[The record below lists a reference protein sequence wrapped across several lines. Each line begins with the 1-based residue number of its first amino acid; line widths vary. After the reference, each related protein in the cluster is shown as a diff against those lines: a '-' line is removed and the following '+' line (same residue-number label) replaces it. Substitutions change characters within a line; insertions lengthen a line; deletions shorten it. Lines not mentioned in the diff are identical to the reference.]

1 MKLIGLIILQLTLIC
16 VFSFKGY
23 SQEIVHKKAKQV
35 YIGPIWGGGYGYLE
49 WNADLEKVLKSKK
62 YSDADIKEMERLT
75 KVENHP
81 IHIKSPELFFANKFH
96 FHNFHVKEIASFES
110 LYVPDNRKLKYKLL
124 WIPFEENQ
132 NQVEGLRPADKN
144 GFYIIM
150 HRMSVKSKA
159 EPKEG
164 LTVISKA
171 DLEKINAEKARLASL
186 KMEEEVLAA
195 ERLAKT
201 YTVTFMLRKV
211 SSNFISAAV
220 YYSAVFVEVYDKNDS
235 RSEQRIRQVAEQ
247 EFQSKINLNGYQV
260 HSIHYDNLP
269 PKNVIKVVGALFDL
283 SDTRVLKTE
292 L

>member
-16 VFSFKGY
+16 SFSFNGY
-23 SQEIVHKKAKQV
+23 SQEIIHKKAKQV
-35 YIGPIWGGGYGYLE
+35 YIGAIWGGGYGYLE
-49 WNADLEKVLKSKK
+49 WNTDLEKVLKSKK

-81 IHIKSPELFFANKFH
+81 IHINSPELFFANKFH

-110 LYVPDNRKLKYKLL
+110 LYVPDNRNLKYKLL

-132 NQVEGLRPADKN
+132 NQVEGLRPTDKN

-171 DLEKINAEKARLASL
+171 DLEKINAEKARLAAL
-186 KMEEEVLAA
+186 KMEQEALAA
-195 ERLAKT
+195 ERLSKT
-201 YTVTFMLRKV
+201 YTITYVLRKV

-220 YYSAVFVEVYDKNDS
+220 YYSAVCVEVYDSRDT
-235 RSEQRIRQVAEQ
+235 RSEQRMKQQAES
-247 EFQSKINLNGYQV
+247 EFQKNVKLNGYEIHSV
-260 HSIHYDNLP
+260 HFDKMPAKDAIRL
-269 PKNVIKVVGALFDL
+269 VGALIDL
-283 SDTRVLKTE
+283 SDTRLLRTE